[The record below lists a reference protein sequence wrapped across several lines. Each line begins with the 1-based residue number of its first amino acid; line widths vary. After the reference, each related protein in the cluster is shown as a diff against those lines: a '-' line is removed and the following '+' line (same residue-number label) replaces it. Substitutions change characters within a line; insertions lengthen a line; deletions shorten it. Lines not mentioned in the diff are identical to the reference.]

1 MYNTISLL
9 NVKEIDNTYNHTY
22 YFDSKENQSRF
33 FDSKIVYQLND
44 TQYTRINQNSIQV
57 EYNFETMENV
67 DYMKTTIF
75 DDRGLTHSRYYFI
88 TNKFY
93 VNENVTCLV
102 IELDVIQTFLFDIN
116 LNKVLSLVDRTMIKD
131 NENGNVYSEELQ
143 EIEDLNIDHYNI
155 VSKQTIFNAESFGKG
170 GFLVSSSDV
179 IGSTGNG
186 GTPGGGT
193 PGGGPGIV
201 ATESTPSQELFKF
214 LKGYEGFSATPYQ
227 DTGGVWT
234 IGYGVTQSHPDLY
247 NSLLP
252 TCTEEQAS
260 KVLGEIILLYSQGV
274 YDYMIN
280 NGKTNIKLQELDAFT
295 SLAYNCGVY
304 GATSSPMMT
313 AYINNQ
319 PVTQDMWNSYY
330 ISDAS
335 GTVLDG
341 LINRR
346 NSEYNIFA
354 NNTFDRAASGFVPD
368 YFK

>member
-9 NVKEIDNTYNHTY
+9 NVKEIDNSYNHTY
-22 YFDSKENQSRF
+22 YFDNKENQSRF

-57 EYNFETMENV
+57 EYNIETMENV
-67 DYMKTTIF
+67 DYMKTTVY
-75 DDRGLTHSRYYFI
+75 DDRGRGHSRYYFI

-102 IELDVIQTFLFDIN
+102 IELDVIQTFLFDLN
-116 LNKVLSLVDRTMIKD
+116 LNRVMSLVDRTMIKD
-131 NENGNVYSEELQ
+131 NENGNVYAEELQ

-155 VSKQTIFNAESFGKG
+155 ISKQTIFNAESFGKG
-170 GFLVSSSDV
+170 GFFVSSSDV
-179 IGSTGNG
+179 LGSTGSSG
-186 GTPGGGT
+186 SGSGDS
-193 PGGGPGIV
+193 GIV

-227 DTGGVWT
+227 DSGGVWT
-234 IGYGVTQSHPDLY
+234 IGYGVTQSHPELY

-252 TCTEEQAS
+252 SCTEEQAS
-260 KVLGEIILLYSQGV
+260 EVLGSLILQYSKGV
-274 YDYMIN
+274 YDYMVD

-295 SLAYNCGVY
+295 SLAYNCGIN
-304 GATSSPMMT
+304 GATSSTMMD

-319 PVTQDMWNSYY
+319 PVTQNMWNTYY

-335 GTVLDG
+335 GTVLEG

-354 NNTFDRAASGFVPD
+354 NNTFDRAGSGFVPD

>member
-1 MYNTISLL
+1 MFNTISLL
-9 NVKEIDNTYNHTY
+9 NVKEIDNSYNHTY
-22 YFDSKENQSRF
+22 YFDSKENQTKF

-57 EYNFETMENV
+57 EYNIETMENV
-67 DYMKTTIF
+67 DYMKTTVY
-75 DDRGLTHSRYYFI
+75 DDRGRGHSRYYFI

-102 IELDVIQTFLFDIN
+102 MELDVIQTFLLDLN
-116 LNKVLSLVDRTMIKD
+116 LNRVMSLVDRTMIKD
-131 NENGNVYSEELQ
+131 NENGNVYAEELQ

-155 VSKQTIFNAESFGKG
+155 ISKQTIFNAENFGEG
-170 GFLVSSSDV
+170 GFFVSSSD
-179 IGSTGNG
+179 ILGNTKSSSNGGNG
-186 GTPGGGT
+186 GSSSLTS
-193 PGGGPGIV
+193 
-201 ATESTPSQELFKF
+201 ESIPSKALFKF

-227 DTGGVWT
+227 DSGGVWT
-234 IGYGVTQSHPDLY
+234 IGYGVTQSHPELY

-260 KVLGEIILLYSQGV
+260 EVLGTLILQYSKGV
-274 YDYMIN
+274 YDYIIN
-280 NGKTNIKLQELDAFT
+280 QGKKDIKLQELDAFT

-304 GATSSPMMT
+304 GATSSPMMK
-313 AYINNQ
+313 AYINGNT
-319 PVTQDMWNSYY
+319 VTQDMWNSYC
-330 ISDAS
+330 IADAS
-335 GTVLDG
+335 GTVLEG

-354 NNTFDRAASGFVPD
+354 NNTFDRGGTGFVPD

>member
-1 MYNTISLL
+1 MFNTISLL
-9 NVKEIDNTYNHTY
+9 NVKEIDNSYNHTY
-22 YFDSKENQSRF
+22 YFDTKENQSKF

-57 EYNFETMENV
+57 EYNIETMENV
-67 DYMKTTIF
+67 DYMKTTIY
-75 DDRGLTHSRYYFI
+75 DDRGRGHSRYYFI

-102 IELDVIQTFLFDIN
+102 MELDVIQSFLFDLN
-116 LNKVLSLVDRTMIKD
+116 LNRVMSLVDRTMIKD
-131 NENGNVYSEELQ
+131 NENGNVYAEELQ

-155 VSKQTIFNAESFGKG
+155 ISKQTIFNAENFGDG
-170 GFLVSSSDV
+170 GFFVSSSD
-179 IGSTGNG
+179 ILGNTKSSSSNGGNG
-186 GTPGGGT
+186 GSSSLTS
-193 PGGGPGIV
+193 
-201 ATESTPSQELFKF
+201 ESIPSKALFKF

-227 DTGGVWT
+227 DSGGVWT
-234 IGYGVTQSHPDLY
+234 IGYGVTQAHPELY

-260 KVLGEIILLYSQGV
+260 EVLGTLILQYSKGV

-280 NGKTNIKLQELDAFT
+280 QGKKDIKLQELDAFT
-295 SLAYNCGVY
+295 SLAYNCGVN
-304 GATSSPMMT
+304 GATSSPMMK
-313 AYINNQ
+313 AYINGNT
-319 PVTQDMWNSYY
+319 VTQDMWNSYY

-335 GTVLDG
+335 GTVLEG

-354 NNTFDRAASGFVPD
+354 NNTFDRSGSGFVPD

>member
-22 YFDSKENQSRF
+22 YFDSKEHQTRF

-57 EYNFETMENV
+57 EYNIETMENV
-67 DYMKTTIF
+67 DYMKTTVF
-75 DDRGLTHSRYYFI
+75 DDRGRGHSRYYFI
-88 TNKFY
+88 TNKFF

-102 IELDVIQTFLFDIN
+102 MELDVIQTFLFDLN
-116 LNKVLSLVDRTMIKD
+116 LNRVQSLVDRTMIKD
-131 NENGNVYSEELQ
+131 NENGNVYVEELQ

-155 VSKQTIFNAESFGKG
+155 VSKQTIFNAEEFETG
-170 GFLVSSSDV
+170 GFFVSSSDV
-179 IGSTGNG
+179 LGSTGSG
-186 GTPGGGT
+186 GSGGNT
-193 PGGGPGIV
+193 SGGSGIV

-227 DTGGVWT
+227 DSGGVWT
-234 IGYGVTQSHPDLY
+234 IGYGVTQSHPEHY

-252 TCTEEQAS
+252 SCTEEQAS

-274 YDYMIN
+274 YDYMVN

-295 SLAYNCGVY
+295 SLAYNCGIY
-304 GATSSPMMT
+304 GATSSTMMD

-335 GTVLDG
+335 GTVLEG

-354 NNTFDRAASGFVPD
+354 NNTFDRTASGYVPD

>member
-1 MYNTISLL
+1 MFTNILLL
-9 NVKEIDNTYNHTY
+9 NVKEIDNSYNHTY
-22 YFDSKENQSRF
+22 YFDSKENQSKF

-57 EYNFETMENV
+57 EYNIETMENV
-67 DYMKTTIF
+67 DYMKSTVY
-75 DDRGLTHSRYYFI
+75 DDRGRGHSRYYFI

-102 IELDVIQTFLFDIN
+102 LELDVIQTFLFDLN
-116 LNKVLSLVDRTMIKD
+116 LNRVMSLVDRTMIKD
-131 NENGNVYSEELQ
+131 NENGNVYAEELQ

-155 VSKQTIFNAESFGKG
+155 ISKQTIFNAENFGQG
-170 GFLVSSSDV
+170 GFFVSSSD
-179 IGSTGNG
+179 ILGNTKSSSSNGGNG
-186 GTPGGGT
+186 GSSSLTS
-193 PGGGPGIV
+193 
-201 ATESTPSQELFKF
+201 ESIPSKALFKF

-227 DTGGVWT
+227 DSGGVWT
-234 IGYGVTQSHPDLY
+234 IGYGVTKSHPELY

-260 KVLGEIILLYSQGV
+260 EVLGTLILQYSKSV
-274 YDYMIN
+274 YDYMVN
-280 NGKTNIKLQELDAFT
+280 NGKKDIKLQELDAFT
-295 SLAYNCGVY
+295 SLAYNCGVG
-304 GATSSPMMT
+304 GATSSPMME
-313 AYINNQ
+313 AYINGNT
-319 PVTQDMWNSYY
+319 VTQDIWNSYY

-335 GTVLDG
+335 GTVLEG

-354 NNTFDRAASGFVPD
+354 NNVFDRSGTGFVPD

>member
-1 MYNTISLL
+1 MYNTISLF

-22 YFDSKENQSRF
+22 YFDSKDHQTRF
-33 FDSKIVYQLND
+33 FDSKVVYELID

-57 EYNFETMENV
+57 EYNIEIMENV
-67 DYMKTTIF
+67 DYMKTTVY
-75 DDRGLTHSRYYFI
+75 DDRGVGHSRYYFI

-102 IELDVIQTFLFDIN
+102 IELDVIQTFLFDMN
-116 LNKVLSLVDRTMIKD
+116 LNRVMSLVDRTMIKD

-155 VSKQTIFNAESFGKG
+155 VSKQTIFNAECFGKG
-170 GFLVSSSDV
+170 GFFVSSSDALGTL
-179 IGSTGNG
+179 ITSGSG
-186 GTPGGGT
+186 GSSSGGS
-193 PGGGPGIV
+193 GIV

-227 DTGGVWT
+227 DSGGVWT
-234 IGYGVTQSHPDLY
+234 IGYGVTQSHPEHY

-252 TCTEEQAS
+252 SCTEEQAS

-295 SLAYNCGVY
+295 SLAYNCGIY
-304 GATSSPMMT
+304 GATSSPMMN

-319 PVTQDMWNSYY
+319 PVTQNMWNSYY

-354 NNTFDRAASGFVPD
+354 NNTFDRAGIGYVPG

>member
-1 MYNTISLL
+1 MITNILLL
-9 NVKEIDNTYNHTY
+9 NVKEIDNSYNHTY
-22 YFDSKENQSRF
+22 YFDSKENQSKF

-57 EYNFETMENV
+57 EFNIENMENV
-67 DYMKTTIF
+67 DYMKTTVY
-75 DDRGLTHSRYYFI
+75 DDRGCGHSRYYFI

-102 IELDVIQTFLFDIN
+102 IELDVIQSFLFDMN
-116 LNKVLSLVDRTMIKD
+116 LNRVQSLVDRTMIKD
-131 NENGNVYSEELQ
+131 NENGNVYAEELQ

-155 VSKQTIFNAESFGKG
+155 ISKQTIFNAEEFGKG
-170 GFLVSSSDV
+170 GFFVSSSDV
-179 IGSTGNG
+179 LGSTGSSGSG
-186 GTPGGGT
+186 GSSSGGS
-193 PGGGPGIV
+193 GIV

-227 DTGGVWT
+227 DSGGVWT
-234 IGYGVTQSHPDLY
+234 IGYGVTKSHPELY

-252 TCTEEQAS
+252 SCTEEQAS
-260 KVLGEIILLYSQGV
+260 EALGTLILEYSKGV

-295 SLAYNCGVY
+295 SLAYNCGIY
-304 GATSSPMMT
+304 GATSSTMMD

-335 GTVLDG
+335 GTVLEG

-346 NSEYNIFA
+346 NSEYKIFSS
-354 NNTFDRAASGFVPD
+354 NVFDRSGDGFVPD

>member
-1 MYNTISLL
+1 MITNISLL
-9 NVKEIDNTYNHTY
+9 NVKEIDNSYNHTY
-22 YFDSKENQSRF
+22 YFDSKEAQTRF
-33 FDSKIVYQLND
+33 FDSKIVYHLND

-57 EYNFETMENV
+57 EYNIESMENV
-67 DYMKTTIF
+67 DYMKTTVF
-75 DDRGLTHSRYYFI
+75 DNMGRGHSRYYFI

-102 IELDVIQTFLFDIN
+102 MELDVIQTFLFDMN
-116 LNKVLSLVDRTMIKD
+116 LNRVMSLVDRTMIKD

-155 VSKQTIFNAESFGKG
+155 VSKQTIFNAEEFGQG
-170 GFLVSSSDV
+170 GFFVSSSDV
-179 IGSTGNG
+179 LGSTASSGSG
-186 GTPGGGT
+186 GSSSGGS
-193 PGGGPGIV
+193 GIV

-227 DTGGVWT
+227 DSGGVWT
-234 IGYGVTQSHPDLY
+234 IGYGVTKSHPEHY

-252 TCTEEQAS
+252 SCTEEQAS

-274 YDYMIN
+274 YDYMVN

-295 SLAYNCGVY
+295 SLAYNCGIY
-304 GATSSPMMT
+304 GATSSTMME

-319 PVTQDMWNSYY
+319 PVTQNMWNSYY

-335 GTVLDG
+335 GTVLEG

-354 NNTFDRAASGFVPD
+354 NNVFDRSGSGYVPE

>member
-9 NVKEIDNTYNHTY
+9 KVKEIDNSYNHTY
-22 YFDSKENQSRF
+22 YFDCKENQTRF

-57 EYNFETMENV
+57 EYNIESMENV
-67 DYMKTTIF
+67 DYMKITVY
-75 DDRGLTHSRYYFI
+75 DDRGRVHSRYYFI

-102 IELDVIQTFLFDIN
+102 IELDVIQTFLFDMN
-116 LNKVLSLVDRTMIKD
+116 LNRVLSFVDRTMIKD
-131 NENGNVYSEELQ
+131 IENGNVYSEELQ

-155 VSKQTIFNAESFGKG
+155 ISKQTIFNAEEFGKG
-170 GFLVSSSDV
+170 GFFVSSSDV
-179 IGSTGNG
+179 LGSTGSG
-186 GTPGGGT
+186 GSGGSSS
-193 PGGGPGIV
+193 GGSGIV

-227 DTGGVWT
+227 DSGGVWT
-234 IGYGVTQSHPDLY
+234 IGYGVTQSHPEHY

-295 SLAYNCGVY
+295 TLAYNCGIY
-304 GATSSPMMT
+304 GAKSTTMMD

-319 PVTQDMWNSYY
+319 PVTQNMWNSYY

-335 GTVLDG
+335 GTVLEG

-354 NNTFDRAASGFVPD
+354 NNTFDRAGSGFVPD

>member
-1 MYNTISLL
+1 MITNISLL
-9 NVKEIDNTYNHTY
+9 KVKEIDNSYNHTY
-22 YFDSKENQSRF
+22 YFDSKENQTRF
-33 FDSKIVYQLND
+33 FDSIIVYQLND

-57 EYNFETMENV
+57 EYNIETMENV
-67 DYMKTTIF
+67 DYMKTTVY
-75 DDRGLTHSRYYFI
+75 DDRGRGHSRYYFI

-102 IELDVIQTFLFDIN
+102 IELDVIQTFLFDLN
-116 LNKVLSLVDRTMIKD
+116 LNRVLSLVDRTMIKD
-131 NENGNVYSEELQ
+131 NENGNVYAEELQ

-155 VSKQTIFNAESFGKG
+155 ISKQTIFNAGSFNKG
-170 GFLVSSSDV
+170 GFFVSSSDV
-179 IGSTGNG
+179 LGSTGSG
-186 GTPGGGT
+186 GSGGSSS
-193 PGGGPGIV
+193 GGSGIV

-227 DTGGVWT
+227 DSGGVWT
-234 IGYGVTQSHPDLY
+234 IGYGVTQSHPEHY

-252 TCTEEQAS
+252 SCTEEQAS

-274 YDYMIN
+274 YDYMVN

-295 SLAYNCGVY
+295 SLAYNCGIS
-304 GATSSPMMT
+304 GATSSPMMD

-330 ISDAS
+330 ISDNS
-335 GTVLDG
+335 GTVLEG

-354 NNTFDRAASGFVPD
+354 NNTFDRAGSGFVPD

>member
-1 MYNTISLL
+1 MITNISLL
-9 NVKEIDNTYNHTY
+9 NVKEIDNSYNHTY
-22 YFDSKENQSRF
+22 YFDGKEAQSKF

-57 EYNFETMENV
+57 EYNIETMENV
-67 DYMKTTIF
+67 DYMKTTVY
-75 DDRGLTHSRYYFI
+75 DDRGYGHSRYYFI

-102 IELDVIQTFLFDIN
+102 MELDVIQTFLFDLN
-116 LNKVLSLVDRTMIKD
+116 LNRVMSLVDRTMIKD
-131 NENGNVYSEELQ
+131 NDNGNVYSEELQ

-155 VSKQTIFNAESFGKG
+155 VSKQTIFNAEEFELG
-170 GFLVSSSDV
+170 GFFVSSSDV
-179 IGSTGNG
+179 LGSTGSSGSG
-186 GTPGGGT
+186 GSSSGGS
-193 PGGGPGIV
+193 GIV

-214 LKGYEGFSATPYQ
+214 LKGYEGFVAEPYQ
-227 DTGGVWT
+227 DSGGVWT
-234 IGYGVTQSHPDLY
+234 IGYGVTQSHPEHY

-252 TCTEEQAS
+252 SCTEEQAS

-274 YDYMIN
+274 YDYMVN

-304 GATSSPMMT
+304 GATSSTMMD

-335 GTVLDG
+335 GTVLEG

-354 NNTFDRAASGFVPD
+354 NNTFDRAGSGFVPD

>member
-22 YFDSKENQSRF
+22 YFDSKENQTRF

-57 EYNFETMENV
+57 EYNIETMENV
-67 DYMKTTIF
+67 DYMKTTVY
-75 DDRGLTHSRYYFI
+75 DDRGRGHSRYYFI

-102 IELDVIQTFLFDIN
+102 IELDVIQTFLFDMN
-116 LNKVLSLVDRTMIKD
+116 LNRVLSLVDRTMIKD
-131 NENGNVYSEELQ
+131 NENGNVYGEELQ

-155 VSKQTIFNAESFGKG
+155 ISKQTIFNAENFGEG
-170 GFLVSSSDV
+170 GFFVSSSD
-179 IGSTGNG
+179 ILGNTKSSSSNGGNG
-186 GTPGGGT
+186 GS
-193 PGGGPGIV
+193 
-201 ATESTPSQELFKF
+201 ESLTSESIPSKALFKF

-227 DTGGVWT
+227 DSGGVYT
-234 IGYGVTQSHPDLY
+234 IGYGVTQSHPELY

-260 KVLGEIILLYSQGV
+260 EVLGTLILQYSKGV
-274 YDYMIN
+274 YDYMVN

-304 GATSSPMMT
+304 GATSSTMMD

-335 GTVLDG
+335 GTVLEG

-354 NNTFDRAASGFVPD
+354 NNTFDRAGSGFVPD

>member
-1 MYNTISLL
+1 MFNTISLL

-22 YFDSKENQSRF
+22 YFDSKENQTKF

-57 EYNFETMENV
+57 EYNIETMENV
-67 DYMKTTIF
+67 DYMKSTVY
-75 DDRGLTHSRYYFI
+75 DDRGRGHSRYYFI

-102 IELDVIQTFLFDIN
+102 LELDVIQTFLFDLN
-116 LNKVLSLVDRTMIKD
+116 LNRVMSLVDRTMIKD
-131 NENGNVYSEELQ
+131 NENGNVYAEELQ
-143 EIEDLNIDHYNI
+143 ELEELNIDHYNI
-155 VSKQTIFNAESFGKG
+155 ISKQTIFNAENFGQG
-170 GFLVSSSDV
+170 GFFVSSSD
-179 IGSTGNG
+179 ILGNTKSSSSDGGNG
-186 GTPGGGT
+186 GSSSLTS
-193 PGGGPGIV
+193 
-201 ATESTPSQELFKF
+201 ESIPSKALFKF

-227 DTGGVWT
+227 DSGGVWT
-234 IGYGVTQSHPDLY
+234 IGYGVTKSHPELY

-260 KVLGEIILLYSQGV
+260 EVLGTLILQYSKSV
-274 YDYMIN
+274 YDYMVN
-280 NGKTNIKLQELDAFT
+280 NGKKDIKLQELDAFT
-295 SLAYNCGVY
+295 SLAYNCGVG
-304 GATSSPMMT
+304 GATSSPMME
-313 AYINNQ
+313 AYINGNT
-319 PVTQDMWNSYY
+319 VTQDIWNSYY

-335 GTVLDG
+335 GTVLEG

-354 NNTFDRAASGFVPD
+354 NNVFDRSGTGFVPD

>member
-1 MYNTISLL
+1 MITNISLL

-22 YFDSKENQSRF
+22 YFDSKENQTRF

-57 EYNFETMENV
+57 EYNIETMENV
-67 DYMKTTIF
+67 DYMKTTVY
-75 DDRGLTHSRYYFI
+75 DDRGYGHSRSYFI

-102 IELDVIQTFLFDIN
+102 MELDVIQTFLFDLN
-116 LNKVLSLVDRTMIKD
+116 LNRVMSLVDRTMIKD
-131 NENGNVYSEELQ
+131 NENGNVYTEELQ

-155 VSKQTIFNAESFGKG
+155 ISKETIFNAESFGKG
-170 GFLVSSSDV
+170 GFFVSSSDV
-179 IGSTGNG
+179 LGSTGSSGSGGNG
-186 GTPGGGT
+186 GSGGS
-193 PGGGPGIV
+193 GIV

-214 LKGYEGFSATPYQ
+214 LKGYEGFMAEPYQ
-227 DTGGVWT
+227 DSGGVWT
-234 IGYGVTQSHPDLY
+234 IGYGVTQSHPEHY

-252 TCTEEQAS
+252 SCTEEQAS

-274 YDYMIN
+274 YDYMVN

-313 AYINNQ
+313 AYINGNT
-319 PVTQDMWNSYY
+319 VTQDMWNSYY

-335 GTVLDG
+335 GTVLEG

-354 NNTFDRAASGFVPD
+354 NNTFDRAGSGYVPD

>member
-1 MYNTISLL
+1 MFTNILLL
-9 NVKEIDNTYNHTY
+9 NVKEIDNSYNHTY
-22 YFDSKENQSRF
+22 YFDSKENQSKF

-57 EYNFETMENV
+57 EYNIETMENV
-67 DYMKTTIF
+67 DYMKTTVY
-75 DDRGLTHSRYYFI
+75 DDRGRGHSRYYFI

-102 IELDVIQTFLFDIN
+102 LELDVIQTFLFDLN
-116 LNKVLSLVDRTMIKD
+116 LNRVMSLVDRTMIKD
-131 NENGNVYSEELQ
+131 NENGNVYAEELQ

-155 VSKQTIFNAESFGKG
+155 ISKQTIFNAENFGQG
-170 GFLVSSSDV
+170 GFFVSSSD
-179 IGSTGNG
+179 ILGNTKSSSSNGGNG
-186 GTPGGGT
+186 GSSSLTS
-193 PGGGPGIV
+193 
-201 ATESTPSQELFKF
+201 ESIPSKALFKF

-227 DTGGVWT
+227 DSGGVWT
-234 IGYGVTQSHPDLY
+234 IGYGVTKSHPELY

-260 KVLGEIILLYSQGV
+260 EVLGTLILQYSKSV
-274 YDYMIN
+274 YDYMVN
-280 NGKTNIKLQELDAFT
+280 NGKKDIKLQELDAFT
-295 SLAYNCGVY
+295 SLAYNCGVG
-304 GATSSPMMT
+304 GATSSPMME
-313 AYINNQ
+313 AYINGNT
-319 PVTQDMWNSYY
+319 VTQDIWNSYY

-335 GTVLDG
+335 GTVLEG

-354 NNTFDRAASGFVPD
+354 NNVFDRSGTGFVPD

>member
-1 MYNTISLL
+1 MITNISLL
-9 NVKEIDNTYNHTY
+9 NVKEIDNSYNHTY
-22 YFDSKENQSRF
+22 YFDSKENQSKF

-57 EYNFETMENV
+57 EYNIETMENV
-67 DYMKTTIF
+67 DYMKTTVY
-75 DDRGLTHSRYYFI
+75 DDRGRGHSRYYFI

-102 IELDVIQTFLFDIN
+102 MELDVIQSFLFDMN
-116 LNKVLSLVDRTMIKD
+116 LNRVMSFVDRTMVKD
-131 NENGNVYSEELQ
+131 NDGGYVLKDTVQEL
-143 EIEDLNIDHYNI
+143 EDLNIDHYVVKSKKNI
-155 VSKQTIFNAESFGKG
+155 FKSEDFSKG

-179 IGSTGNG
+179 LGTTNNSGSGPSG
-186 GTPGGGT
+186 GSGGS
-193 PGGGPGIV
+193 GIV

-227 DTGGVWT
+227 DSGGVWT
-234 IGYGVTQSHPDLY
+234 IGYGVTQSHPEHY

-252 TCTEEQAS
+252 SCTEEQAS
-260 KVLGEIILLYSQGV
+260 KVLGEIILIYSQGV

-280 NGKTNIKLQELDAFT
+280 NGKKNIKLQELDAFT
-295 SLAYNCGVY
+295 SLAYNCGIY
-304 GATSSPMMT
+304 GATSSTMME

-319 PVTQDMWNSYY
+319 PVTQNMWNSYY

-335 GTVLDG
+335 GTVLEG

-354 NNTFDRAASGFVPD
+354 NNTFDRSGSGYVPD